1 MNGDSSVIAAGAERA
16 AFESDRIRWSTV
28 RDSLTQPYPVSVSMI
43 VFVTLVPLYI
53 FIADLIPKR
62 ALHVPAL
69 ALDRLVPL
77 QPIWTLVYAPLYLF
91 LIMLPVFVVR
101 QQEQIRRTVSAYLLI
116 WITAFVVF
124 LAYPTMA
131 SRPLKV
137 IGDGF
142 AMWSLRLL
150 YSLDPPYNCFPS
162 LHVAHSFVSALTC
175 YRVHRGVGIAAGIA
189 ASLIGI
195 STLFTRQHYIADVV
209 AGTFLAVAAYF
220 VFLRG
225 YRREAVPDLE
235 RRLAPV
241 LALGIIGFIGLVLA
255 GFWIA
260 YEVTGK

>member
-1 MNGDSSVIAAGAERA
+1 MNGNSSDTAGRAERA
-16 AFESDRIRWSTV
+16 VPESDRIRWSTV
-28 RDSLTQPYPVSVSMI
+28 RDSLTQPYRVSISMVVLVS
-43 VFVTLVPLYI
+43 LVPCYI

-69 ALDRLVPL
+69 AMDALVPL

-91 LIMLPVFVVR
+91 AIMLPVFVVR
-101 QQEQIRRTVSAYLLI
+101 QPEQIRRTVRAYLLV
-116 WITAFVVF
+116 WITAFVFF

-131 SRPLKV
+131 PRPLKI
-137 IGDGF
+137 IGEGF
-142 AMWSLRLL
+142 AFWSLRFL

-162 LHVAHSFVSALTC
+162 LHVAHSFVSAMTC

-209 AGTFLAVAAYF
+209 AGTFLAFVAYA
-220 VFLRG
+220 VFLHG
-225 YRREAVPDLE
+225 YRRDAVPELE

-241 LALGIIGFIGLVLA
+241 LAIGIISFIGLALG

-260 YEVTGK
+260 YRVTG

>member
-1 MNGDSSVIAAGAERA
+1 MNGNSSDTAGRAERA
-16 AFESDRIRWSTV
+16 ASESDRIRWSV
-28 RDSLTQPYPVSVSMI
+28 IQDSLTQPYRVSVSM
-43 VFVTLVPLYI
+43 VVLVSLVPFYI

-69 ALDRLVPL
+69 PLDRLVPL
-77 QPIWTLVYAPLYLF
+77 QPVWTLVYAPLYLF
-91 LIMLPVFVVR
+91 AIMLPVFVVR
-101 QQEQIRRTVSAYLLI
+101 QQEQIRRTVRAYLFV
-116 WITAFVVF
+116 WITAFIFF

-137 IGDGF
+137 IGEGF
-142 AMWSLRLL
+142 AVWSLRFL

-175 YRVHRGVGIAAGIA
+175 YRVHRGIAAGIA

-195 STLFTRQHYIADVV
+195 STLFTRQHYIADVA
-209 AGTFLAVAAYF
+209 AGTFLAFVAYM
-220 VFLRG
+220 VFLHS
-225 YRREAVPDLE
+225 YRRDAVPERE

-241 LALGIIGFIGLVLA
+241 LTLGIIGFIGLVLG

-260 YEVTGK
+260 YLVTGK